1 MCYNMTPRSLRA
13 KCSLP
18 APFSLENG
26 AVFLFVCAYTVN
38 MSEQAFSVQ
47 YKRLNDEQRRAVDT
61 IEGPVMVIA
70 GPGTGKTQILTL
82 RIANILKQTDTP
94 PDAILALTFT
104 ESAAAGMRRRLI
116 EIIGSA
122 AYRVRLHT
130 FHGYANNVI
139 ERFPDAFPRIV
150 GARAVSDVERVM
162 LMQEIIAETPLELL
176 RPFGDPTHYVQPSL
190 QKISELKRENLLPD
204 DYARLCDERESQF
217 AGIEDLYHTKGAH
230 KGSMKGAYA
239 VRAKRLARDRE
250 LIAVYRAYEEALA
263 KRRLYDYE
271 DMIVEVVRALERD
284 RDVLLP
290 LQEEAQYILAD
301 EHQDANASQ
310 NRLLELLAG
319 FHQHPNLFVVGDEKQ
334 AIYRFQGAS
343 LANFAGFLK
352 AYPDAQVIALQ
363 NNYRST
369 QEILDGAHAL
379 MQHAPIIEGIMRP
392 KLKSAG
398 GGVLRQDPHPNPL
411 PEGEGATLCVRAALL
426 PAPADE
432 RAFVAEEIKTLLG
445 EGVEPADVAV
455 LCRTNRDTEAISE
468 VLARHGV
475 PTVVAS
481 NRDAFSDYS
490 IRQFIS
496 LLAAVANYGDDSVL
510 VPALHSP
517 FLRLHPLD
525 VARFLAKAPRV
536 FATPHPAPLTPTLSL
551 EKERGQ
557 LQIPADL
564 KILSHSR
571 ERMPDRAGEGGEHTP
586 AGLWETLS
594 DETLLK
600 KLNIRDASSFASL
613 SKKFTRWVSVA
624 QDDGLLAVLEA
635 AAEESGLVAHLLAKD
650 APEERVA
657 ALQALF
663 DEARALQESDRRAG
677 LKEFLDRLDVL
688 QEHRI
693 ALSSS
698 RAHASRPGVRIMT
711 AHRAKGLEFPYV
723 YVLHCNDGQ
732 WGNRTSRNLFSPLFV
747 ASTAADEHDQDDER
761 RLFYVA
767 LTRAKLA
774 VCMTLAGE
782 SETGRALL
790 PSQFLEEMTGYVAH
804 TEQLPQA
811 TGLFAP
817 RADSPRR
824 NLLDKTLVQEL
835 FTAQGLSVTALNN
848 YLVCPWNYFYRNLIR
863 IPEAPSRSGA
873 YGTAIHEA
881 LRHFYDRYKEG
892 ETAGVPELLRV
903 FDAALERSP
912 LRAED
917 IADARRKG
925 HKALPVFYEQRCKDV
940 ELPPQLINELPI
952 SALLPLDVEGLT
964 HVRVRGV
971 LDRVECDDSDNA
983 TVFDYK
989 TGKRKTRGAIEGK
1002 GIEHP
1007 DGTKI
1012 SPESD
1017 ASVWG
1022 DYKRQLVFYQILL
1035 GLFDN
1040 GKWQMRRGIID
1051 FVEPEEK
1058 SGECFREIF
1067 EFPKNDER
1075 LLLTLITD
1083 TARNIWNLSF
1093 ADSKCEDAECR
1104 YCKLRASL
1112 G

>member
-1 MCYNMTPRSLRA
+1 
-13 KCSLP
+13 
-18 APFSLENG
+18 
-26 AVFLFVCAYTVN
+26 
-38 MSEQAFSVQ
+38 MSEQSFSAQ

-204 DYARLCDERESQF
+204 DYAKLCDERESQF

-319 FHQHPNLFVVGDEKQ
+319 FHEHPNLFVVGDEKQ

-369 QEILDGAHAL
+369 QDILDSAHAL
-379 MQHAPIIEGIMRP
+379 MQHAPVIEGITRP

-398 GGVLRQDPHPNPL
+398 SAAATSPLQGERVGVRGVGGP
-411 PEGEGATLCVRAALL
+411 CVRAALL
-426 PAPADE
+426 PTPADE
-432 RAFVAEEIKTLLG
+432 RAFVAEEIKALLG
-445 EGVEPADVAV
+445 EGVEPADIAV

-517 FLRLHPLD
+517 FLRLHPLY

-557 LQIPADL
+557 LQNPADL

-571 ERMPDRAGEGGEHTP
+571 ERMPDRAGEGGEHAP
-586 AGLWETLS
+586 AGLWEILS
-594 DETLLK
+594 DEIHLK
-600 KLNIRDASSFASL
+600 KLNIRDASAFASL
-613 SKKFTRWVSVA
+613 AKKLARWVSVS

-635 AAEESGLVAHLLAKD
+635 AAEESGLVSHLLAKD

-677 LKEFLDRLDVL
+677 LQEFLARLDVL

-747 ASTAADEHDQDDER
+747 APTAADEHDQDDER

-790 PSQFLEEMTGYVAH
+790 PSQFLEEMTGYVTH
-804 TEQLPQA
+804 TQQLSQA
-811 TGLFAP
+811 TGLLAP
-817 RADSPRR
+817 RVESPRR

-848 YLVCPWNYFYRNLIR
+848 YLACPWNYFYRNLIR

-892 ETAGVPELLRV
+892 ETIDVPELLRV

-925 HKALPVFYEQRCKDV
+925 HKALPVFYEQRCKDA
-940 ELPPQLINELPI
+940 ELPPHIINELPI
-952 SALLPLDVEGLT
+952 SALLPMDIEGLT

-971 LDRVECDDSDNA
+971 LDRVECDDSGNA
-983 TVFDYK
+983 SVFDYK
-989 TGKRKTRGAIEGK
+989 TGKRKTRRAIEGK
-1002 GIEHP
+1002 EIENA

-1017 ASVWG
+1017 ASAWG

-1051 FVEPEEK
+1051 FVEPDKSNPHLASPLRGEELS

-1075 LLLTLITD
+1075 LLLTLITKI
-1083 TARNIWNLSF
+1083 AKEIWNLSF
-1093 ADSKCEDAECR
+1093 ADSKCEDVECR
-1104 YCKLRASL
+1104 YCALRQAL